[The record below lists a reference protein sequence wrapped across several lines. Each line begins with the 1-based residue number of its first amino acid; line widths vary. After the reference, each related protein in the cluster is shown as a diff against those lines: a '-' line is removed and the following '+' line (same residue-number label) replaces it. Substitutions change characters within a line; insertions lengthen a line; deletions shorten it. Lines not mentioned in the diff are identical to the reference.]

1 MSAAGAKNLRG
12 IYAPGGA
19 SGFCLYALQENTG
32 ALQSP
37 RLVASGTYVNTA
49 ITHSVFEHGSE
60 RQASFR
66 AMMLGAIGV
75 VFGDIGTSPLYTI
88 KEAFSPHY
96 GLSPDSATVLGILSL
111 VFWSLV
117 IVITV
122 KYVAVIMRADNEG
135 EGGIMALT
143 ALAQRTLSPKAAY
156 VIGILGV
163 FGAALFF
170 GDGVLTPAI
179 SVLSAVEGLQ
189 VAAPALQSW
198 VLPIT
203 IGVLLVLF
211 ATQRFGSDFVGK
223 AFGPVIVVWFLALA
237 AIGVHNISAN
247 TTVLHALNPW
257 WGLRFFLAHGWHG
270 LFILGAVVLAV
281 TGGEA
286 LYADMGHF
294 GRRPIQYAWNF
305 IVLPALTINYLG
317 QGALLLADPHA
328 VENPFY
334 LGVPAW
340 ALYPMVALATAAT
353 VIASQAVISGAYS
366 ATRQAIQLGYLPRMA
381 IRHTSQATIGQIYV
395 PSINWLLMLAVIATV
410 VGFGSSTALA
420 TAYGVSVTG
429 TMLITSIMLIVA
441 MRARS
446 ALPAWLFWPL
456 ATLFVLVD
464 VAFLSANLV
473 KFFDGAWFPIAL
485 GVLVFIVLRTW
496 GRGRKLLQAEIL
508 KDGIRLDTF
517 LPGLMLA
524 PPTRV
529 PGTAVFLTAQRNI
542 VPRALLHNLKHNK
555 VLHERN
561 VLLTV
566 ETRAVPYVPAGERL
580 SIDAIGDDFYRAIV
594 RFGFMETPDV
604 PLALM
609 RSGDCGALCFDPMD
623 TTYFAS
629 RESIVARPRRGMPI
643 WRDWLFAFLHR
654 NAAPATDF
662 FRIPTTR
669 LVELGAPVEI

>member
-1 MSAAGAKNLRG
+1 MSSA
-12 IYAPGGA
+12 
-19 SGFCLYALQENTG
+19 T
-32 ALQSP
+32 
-37 RLVASGTYVNTA
+37 
-49 ITHSVFEHGSE
+49 THSTFDHSSDSH
-60 RQASFR
+60 ASLR

-96 GLSPDSATVLGILSL
+96 GLTPDTPTVLGILSL
-111 VFWSLV
+111 VFWSLM

-143 ALAQRTLSPKAAY
+143 ALAQRTLPATSKGAY

-170 GDGVLTPAI
+170 GDGVLTPAM
-179 SVLSAVEGLQ
+179 SVLSAVEGLE
-189 VAAPALQSW
+189 VAAPTLQEW

-203 IGVLLVLF
+203 IVVLVVLF
-211 ATQRFGSDFVGK
+211 ATQRFGTDIVGK

-237 AIGVHNISAN
+237 IIGAHNISAHPN
-247 TTVLHALNPW
+247 VLHALNPW
-257 WGLRFFLAHGWHG
+257 WGVSFFIAHGWHG

-305 IVLPALTINYLG
+305 VVLPALTINYLG
-317 QGALLLADPHA
+317 QGALLLANPHA

-340 ALYPMVALATAAT
+340 ALYPMVALSTAAT

-366 ATRQAIQLGYLPRMA
+366 ATRQAIQLGYLPRMN
-381 IRHTSQATIGQIYV
+381 IRHTSRTTMGQIYV

-410 VGFGSSTALA
+410 LGFGSSTALA

-429 TMLITSIMLIVA
+429 TMLITSIILIVA
-441 MRARS
+441 MRTRANM
-446 ALPAWLFWPL
+446 PAWLFWPL
-456 ATLFVLVD
+456 AALFVLVD
-464 VAFLSANLV
+464 VAFLSANLA

-485 GVLVFIVLRTW
+485 GVVVFTLLRTW
-496 GRGRKLLQAEIL
+496 ARGRQLLQKEIL

-524 PPTRV
+524 PPLRV
-529 PGTAVFLTAQRNI
+529 QGTAVFLTAQKGI
-542 VPRALLHNLKHNK
+542 VPKALLHNLKHNK

-566 ETRAVPYVPAGERL
+566 ETRAVPYVPASERL
-580 SIDAIGDDFYRAIV
+580 SIDTIGNDFYRATV
-594 RFGFMETPDV
+594 RYGFMETPDV

-609 RSGDCGALCFDPMD
+609 RASDQADLCFDPMD

-629 RESIVARPRRGMPI
+629 RESIVARPHRGMPI
-643 WRDWLFAFLHR
+643 WRDWLFAVLHR